1 MDGYQA
7 LAEAIIAQA
16 AMDYLEALHVIRE
29 YPDARGA
36 MKEIRRIER
45 FIHSAW
51 FGVLTKADPDYLIVQ
66 MRDVEDERQRIP
78 FTSCG

>member
-16 AMDYLEALHVIRE
+16 AMDYLEALRVIRE

-51 FGVLTKADPDYLIVQ
+51 FGVLTKADPDYLIGQ
-66 MRDVEDERQRIP
+66 MRNTATERQRFP
-78 FTSCG
+78 FFICG

>member
-16 AMDYLEALHVIRE
+16 AMDYLEAMRVIRD
-29 YPDARGA
+29 YPDAKGA

-51 FGVLTKADPDYLIVQ
+51 FGVLTKVDPDYLIGQ
-66 MRDVEDERQRIP
+66 MRVLGGSRP
-78 FTSCG
+78 SPL